1 MFDAE
6 KIQSKA
12 EKIEVA
18 GEADTRP
25 IPVSESVNVG
35 SDGYRRSYLQLSQH
49 KEAHN
54 LGSFGR
60 FPY

>member
-18 GEADTRP
+18 GEADTRL
-25 IPVSESVNVG
+25 IAV
-35 SDGYRRSYLQLSQH
+35 D
-49 KEAHN
+49 
-54 LGSFGR
+54 
-60 FPY
+60 